1 MLWSLITNS
10 YTLLPPS
17 SFGQIYIYIC
27 GQHDALYA
35 IINSNYLLSIL
46 KAPLNIECHFL
57 FIIPYMYIYWL
68 SIAKLII
75 CGQRDALHAIINS
88 NYLLSILKAPLNIE
102 CHFLFII
109 HIYIYMCVCVCVCVC
124 ARNKFYVIHLF
135 WVPQKQKPLLLPI
148 NPHLQLHFVQHFSS
162 LFASLPPPLLS
173 TSPLHFLHHFL
184 FLIIWLFFFPFY
196 FV

>member
-1 MLWSLITNS
+1 MLIFVLWSLITNS

-17 SFGQIYIYIC
+17 SFSQIYIYIC

-35 IINSNYLLSIL
+35 IINSNYLLSLL

-57 FIIPYMYIYWL
+57 FIIPYIYIYWL

-109 HIYIYMCVCVCVCVC
+109 HIYMCVCVCVC
-124 ARNKFYVIHLF
+124 NKFYYSINFTSSTYFECHKNKNLFFSLLIHTYNY
-135 WVPQKQKPLLLPI
+135 I
-148 NPHLQLHFVQHFSS
+148 FSNI
-162 LFASLPPPLLS
+162 SLPSLPLYL
-173 TSPLHFLHHFL
+173 LHYSLLHRYTF
-184 FLIIWLFFFPFY
+184 FIIFSFS
-196 FV
+196 